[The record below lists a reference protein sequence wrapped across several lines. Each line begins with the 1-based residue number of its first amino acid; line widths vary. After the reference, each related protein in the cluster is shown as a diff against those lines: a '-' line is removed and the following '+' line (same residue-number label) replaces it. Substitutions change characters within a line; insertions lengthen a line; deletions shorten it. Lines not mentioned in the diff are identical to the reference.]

1 MSRSR
6 RDQNQGEPTRARPGF
21 ERLYDTY
28 GGLVY
33 AKAVSILRDRSLA
46 EDATQE
52 TWLRAARAL
61 DRGFEP
67 RDPQAWILR
76 IAGREAIRASRRSR
90 RGKAQSLTAEPAAKA
105 TGVEAENR
113 EYLEAALERLPA
125 EDRALLRLRFL
136 EGRSYR
142 ELRNLYGLSTSGLWD
157 RVTGALERL
166 RRLLSFLLQVAFVF
180 LVLSAIARPR
190 LSSDA
195 E

>member
-90 RGKAQSLTAEPAAKA
+90 RGKAQSLTAEPAARGLPSEPAAKA

-166 RRLLSFLLQVAFVF
+166 RRLLREA
-180 LVLSAIARPR
+180 
-190 LSSDA
+190 
-195 E
+195 